1 MTISS
6 SMNAGVAGL
15 NANATRLAT
24 ISDNIANSATYGYR
38 RAETDFTALVLQG
51 SDSSRYSAGGVRT
64 STSRAIDENGP
75 LINTS
80 NATDLAVDGRGMI
93 PVTTA
98 AAASAADGSYPLR
111 LMTTASFKA
120 DEQGILTT
128 SSGMVLLGWP
138 ANADGT
144 IDTYSRVSA
153 SGLQPVRVNW
163 NQFVANPTTEAAVKV
178 NLPATSTKA
187 GATGSGESLAL
198 EYFDTLGTSQTLD
211 ISFEPSVPAS
221 GSSNEWTMTI
231 RDSAS
236 SDSIVG
242 QYRLTFS
249 DAAGSGGTL
258 QSVATVSGGTYN
270 PTTGKASVAVA
281 GGNIAL
287 DIGTYGAIDGM
298 TQLSGTFAPVTLTH
312 NGSTVASVTSVEIDE
327 KGYVNAI
334 CDQGF
339 TRRIYQIPLVDV
351 ANVNGLKAGSNQTY
365 EVTPDSGAIFLWDAG
380 DGPTGTIQGYSRE
393 ESTTDVANE
402 LTQLIR
408 TQRAYSSNAKVIQTA
423 DEMLQEASSLKR

>member
-15 NANATRLAT
+15 NANAARLAT

-38 RAETDFTALVLQG
+38 RAETDFTALVMQG
-51 SDSSRYSAGGVRT
+51 SDSSRYSAGGVRA
-64 STSRAIDENGP
+64 STSRAIDESGP
-75 LINTS
+75 LISTS

-93 PVTTA
+93 PVTTSA
-98 AAASAADGSYPLR
+98 AATSGSGNYPLR
-111 LMTTASFKA
+111 LMTTASFEA

-128 SSGMVLLGWP
+128 GSGLVLLGWP

-144 IDTYSRVSA
+144 VDSYSRVSA
-153 SGLQPVRVNW
+153 SGLQPVRINW

-178 NLPATSTKA
+178 NLPATSTTA
-187 GATGSGESLAL
+187 GATGTDESLAL
-198 EYFDTLGTSQTLD
+198 EYFDTLGMSQTLD
-211 ISFEPSVPAS
+211 ISFEPTVPAS

-236 SDSIVG
+236 SDAIVG
-242 QYRLTFS
+242 RYTLTFS

-258 QSVATVSGGTYN
+258 ASVTTLSGGAYD

-281 GGNIAL
+281 GGSIAL
-287 DIGTYGAIDGM
+287 DIGKYGAVDGM
-298 TQLSGTFAPVTLTH
+298 TQLSDTFAPVTLTR
-312 NGSTVASVTSVEIDE
+312 NGSAVASVTSVEIDE

-334 CDQGF
+334 YDQGF

-351 ANVNGLKAGSNQTY
+351 ANVNGLRAGSDQTY